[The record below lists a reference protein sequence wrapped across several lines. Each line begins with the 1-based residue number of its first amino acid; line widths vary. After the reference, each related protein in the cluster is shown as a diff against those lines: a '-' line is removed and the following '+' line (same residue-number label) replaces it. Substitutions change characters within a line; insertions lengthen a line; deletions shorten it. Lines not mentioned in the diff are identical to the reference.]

1 MTNDTPEVPSV
12 NTSPTIPVTHEWLT
26 IGEVAKALRLSKM
39 SVYRLVEGRAFP
51 SYRFGRSVRIRR
63 ADFNAY
69 IAMVRQ

>member
-1 MTNDTPEVPSV
+1 MTNDTPEVNAP
-12 NTSPTIPVTHEWLT
+12 PTIPTTHEWLT
-26 IGEVAKALRLSKM
+26 IGEVAKILRLSKM
-39 SVYRLVEGRAFP
+39 SVYRLVEGRVFP